1 MKESSFKT
9 IKSQYRVMTALAL
22 VLAALSSFSLQAN
35 ATTGETIIGPANE
48 AGPGRVDPPQTQ
60 ARDFSGLVTQYNRS
74 TDSQKTNLLNANRGL
89 DRVLIN
95 SSTSGTAQATTGG
108 TQRAATQP
116 ASSPVARPPG
126 ADGATNTV
134 TQPAA
139 TNPYANGIVMGGGYQ
154 RAADNWIAQN
164 GARINLDENLEAQ
177 IAAISSGSGSGA
189 TGTEESA
196 GVAPQIAAGAPEA
209 TYARAVEDTNI
220 KNAQQTASG
229 GGSSS
234 SGGGLGGIVSGASSL
249 LGSGGKGASGAG
261 GGFLSGIGQMASGGS
276 TLAGMAGT
284 FCSLTNNRNCVNSI
298 GKAVAQVGMANQFAQ
313 AIPRIPGAATNAV
326 NRLGAMGTGFV
337 NQARTAGS
345 QISNGARS
353 AGAALNNSNPN
364 KTTLVIAP
372 RNGTIPAVNAPPLTP
387 VNIPRI

>member
-74 TDSQKTNLLNANRGL
+74 TDSQKTNLLNANPGL

-95 SSTSGTAQATTGG
+95 SRTSG
-108 TQRAATQP
+108 AA
-116 ASSPVARPPG
+116 
-126 ADGATNTV
+126 GATNTV

-139 TNPYANGIVMGGGYQ
+139 TTSRISNIQGRPLSPISIPTLAAVPSVNFSTIEGQLAANGAATTNTEATGNTSASQQIVNGEPVGSGESGF
-154 RAADNWIAQN
+154 AAGFEQ
-164 GARINLDENLEAQ
+164 GQ
-177 IAAISSGSGSGA
+177 KAAID
-189 TGTEESA
+189 
-196 GVAPQIAAGAPEA
+196 AAS
-209 TYARAVEDTNI
+209 
-220 KNAQQTASG
+220 SG

-234 SGGGLGGIVSGASSL
+234 SGGG
-249 LGSGGKGASGAG
+249 
-261 GGFLSGIGQMASGGS
+261 FLTGIGQIASGGS

-284 FCSLTNNRNCVNSI
+284 FCSATNNRNCVNSI

-313 AIPRIPGAATNAV
+313 AIPRIPGAVTNAV
-326 NRLGAMGTGFV
+326 NQFGAMGADAV
-337 NQARTAGS
+337 NKARQAGSLIASGARQAGDALQAR
-345 QISNGARS
+345 R
-353 AGAALNNSNPN
+353 NPP
-364 KTTLVIAP
+364 TT
-372 RNGTIPAVNAPPLTP
+372 PPTGG
-387 VNIPRI
+387 